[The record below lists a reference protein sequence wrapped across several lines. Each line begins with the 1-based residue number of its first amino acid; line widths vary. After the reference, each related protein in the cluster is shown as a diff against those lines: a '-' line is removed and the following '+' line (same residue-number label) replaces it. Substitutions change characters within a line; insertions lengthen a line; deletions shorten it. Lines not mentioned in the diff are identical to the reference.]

1 MQYLCGPAGNMPAQ
15 MEEAAVNAIA
25 TAGNMSQEEAQ
36 AMVTEWKVSS
46 RSLSLAS
53 TAAWGSSDRRLFG
66 LRRLSAGTTWRCG
79 DQSLN

>member
-53 TAAWGSSDRRLFG
+53 TAAWGSSDRRLFC